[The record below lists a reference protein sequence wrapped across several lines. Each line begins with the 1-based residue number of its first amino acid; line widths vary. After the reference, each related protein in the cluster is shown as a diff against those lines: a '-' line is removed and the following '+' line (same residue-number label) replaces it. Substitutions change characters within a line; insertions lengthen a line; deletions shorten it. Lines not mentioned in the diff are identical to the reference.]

1 MTNYQ
6 KRKEKND
13 EYRSKIMRFTFQ
25 LSLGDGEVRDWFE
38 QQPEKGAYLKDL
50 ILRDKA
56 ERLGYREQK
65 SAEPDKAGDYE
76 IIQSIRMGGRVLLMG
91 FNPKDET
98 YMTCYQQYS
107 FLGETIYPEAVASKD
122 YLEIANTFI
131 ERLQMQ
137 LEKAKEFR
145 AARNIPQV
153 VLGAEDCLPQSEESF
168 QGKLIVVRSS
178 SLAPEYRTADC
189 QLGFAISGFGCT
201 PGSRGCAV
209 FFQELYFGISIEC
222 EVIDA
227 DHTWQAVM
235 VADVVDMSFKMGNAF
250 FKCREIFLAQIRQID
265 TAVVFE
271 GTNSDNDNGAVGAQS
286 GFPAN
291 DIDKFL
297 CPQIGAETAFGDYV
311 IGQFQ
316 C

>member
-13 EYRSKIMRFTFQ
+13 EYRSKIMRFTSQ

-76 IIQSIRMGGRVLLMG
+76 IIRSIRMGGRVLLMG

-98 YMTCYQQYS
+98 YMTCYQQYN

-209 FFQELYFGISIEC
+209 FFQELYSGERC
-222 EVIDA
+222 RWDA
-227 DHTWQAVM
+227 SDILG
-235 VADVVDMSFKMGNAF
+235 VANPEKIPDWAKE
-250 FKCREIFLAQIRQID
+250 KLREYEQKRTTPKKERGVAR
-265 TAVVFE
+265 
-271 GTNSDNDNGAVGAQS
+271 
-286 GFPAN
+286 
-291 DIDKFL
+291 
-297 CPQIGAETAFGDYV
+297 
-311 IGQFQ
+311 
-316 C
+316 